1 MLAVLGLLVAGVVAG
16 RTGAVPDRTA
26 SVLDRVVI
34 VLALP
39 GLVLARVPEL
49 QLDASTLVPV
59 GVAWGQLV
67 VLAALVALLARVLRW
82 SPVVTGTM
90 LLCVPLG
97 NTSFL
102 GFPAVEAL
110 LGTDHLPFAIVYDQL
125 GSFLAVST
133 WGAFVAAR
141 WGDGDAPTV
150 AGVTRRIVTFP
161 PFVALVV
168 AVVARFTGLP
178 GPVQEVAELLGATLT
193 PLTMV
198 AIGLRLRVPELGS
211 LPTVGIGLGLRLVLA
226 PAAVLG
232 VALLL
237 GASGTAWE
245 AATLEAA
252 MPPMVTAG
260 IIAIDAGLDER
271 LATAL
276 TGGGILVALGTL
288 PVVSSLLGLLG

>member
-26 SVLDRVVI
+26 TVLDRVVI

-49 QLDASTLVPV
+49 QLDAATLVPI

-67 VLAALVALLARVLRW
+67 VLAAVVALLARVLRW

-110 LGTDHLPFAIVYDQL
+110 LGPDHLPFAIVYDQL

-178 GPVQEVAELLGATLT
+178 GPVTEVAELLGATLT

-198 AIGLRLRVPELGS
+198 AIGLRLRVPDLGS
-211 LPTVGIGLGLRLVLA
+211 LPTVATGLGLRLVLA

-232 VALLL
+232 IAVLV

-271 LATAL
+271 LAAAL
-276 TGGGILVALGTL
+276 TGGGILVALATL
-288 PVVSSLLGLLG
+288 PVVAALLGVLG